1 MTTAEGKNHT
11 MAEIK
16 IKRKRMRERE
26 SERERESDDTHG
38 TLEHNRGM
46 KAYFSWH

>member
-16 IKRKRMRERE
+16 IKRKRMRERVMTPMAHLNTTE
-26 SERERESDDTHG
+26 
-38 TLEHNRGM
+38 
-46 KAYFSWH
+46 A

>member
-26 SERERESDDTHG
+26 SDDTHG

>member
-26 SERERESDDTHG
+26 RERERVMTPMAHLNTTE
-38 TLEHNRGM
+38 
-46 KAYFSWH
+46 A

>member
-26 SERERESDDTHG
+26 RDDTHG